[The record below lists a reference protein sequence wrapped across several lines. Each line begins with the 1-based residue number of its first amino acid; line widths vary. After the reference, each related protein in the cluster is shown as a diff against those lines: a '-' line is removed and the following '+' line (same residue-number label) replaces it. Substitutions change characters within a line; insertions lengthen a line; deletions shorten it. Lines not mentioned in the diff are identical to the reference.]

1 MLPDPLSLP
10 EPLPLPDPL
19 EDELDSDELDPEELD
34 PLDELEGLLFLLL
47 GDDLLLFTGYYL
59 ATDFY

>member
-19 EDELDSDELDPEELD
+19 EDEDPDELDPEELD

-47 GDDLLLFTGYYL
+47 GDDLLLFTDYL